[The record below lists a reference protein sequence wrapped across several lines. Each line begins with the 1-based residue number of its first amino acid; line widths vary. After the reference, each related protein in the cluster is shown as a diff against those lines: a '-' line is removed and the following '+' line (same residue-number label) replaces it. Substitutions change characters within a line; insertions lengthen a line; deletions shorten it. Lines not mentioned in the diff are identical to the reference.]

1 MRTLYSSVQN
11 FKLSVILPVYAN
23 AFTYRYKECHYWI
36 IFACPYDYTYG
47 IVTPRN
53 GIYITKTNFVNI

>member
-23 AFTYRYKECHYWI
+23 AFTYRYKECHYFGLYLHVLTI
-36 IFACPYDYTYG
+36 IPTVSLRHVTAYTLLKQ
-47 IVTPRN
+47 TL
-53 GIYITKTNFVNI
+53 